1 MPFQAMLREVEQL
14 RNAGTRL
21 ETLAEQN
28 PSLSEPLTTLAGGV
42 RNQADLLEVL
52 VAIRG
57 PGNISR
63 E

>member
-14 RNAGTRL
+14 RNVGTRL
-21 ETLAEQN
+21 DTLASQN
-28 PSLSEPLTTLAGGV
+28 LLLSEPLTTLAGGV
-42 RNQADLLEVL
+42 RNQTDLLEVL
-52 VAIRG
+52 LAIRG